1 MSKQALNREQMQYL
15 KELGID
21 TSRASMFW
29 VRVLKEDRYGGKPKV
44 ISDWHLS
51 FSKTQ
56 WAPLSFR
63 IECTPAFTLT
73 DILDL
78 LPKGIIGPH
87 GGKAVLSIQPGQL
100 NWSLMYEFDNGKDIS
115 LFSVANEAIDAAY
128 NMLSGLKRREK
139 EGNKK

>member
-21 TSRASMFW
+21 TSGASLFW
-29 VRVLKEDRYGGKPKV
+29 VRVLKEDRYGGKPEV

-56 WAPLSFR
+56 WAPSSFR
-63 IECTPAFTLT
+63 IEYTPAFTLT

-78 LPKGIIGPH
+78 LPK
-87 GGKAVLSIQPGQL
+87 
-100 NWSLMYEFDNGKDIS
+100 E
-115 LFSVANEAIDAAY
+115 
-128 NMLSGLKRREK
+128 
-139 EGNKK
+139 